1 MKYNLDT
8 QFMNAS
14 IKQVRNMIH
23 LRIARDLEAN
33 EYIWKYE
40 DFTGTQHQI
49 NVEKAK
55 KVIQDCSDWLAA
67 ARPLLSDDLWNSIIS
82 EDVIDANGK
91 KHCVVDIY
99 HTKLK

>member
-1 MKYNLDT
+1 MKYILDT

-33 EYIWKYE
+33 DYIWKFE
-40 DFTGTQHQI
+40 DFTGTQHQR

-55 KVIQDCSDWLAA
+55 KVIQDCSEWLSA

-82 EDVIDANGK
+82 EDVIGSNGK

-99 HTKLK
+99 HTELN